1 LEKLM
6 KLKEL
11 MRLCY
16 NAGFEDVDGFD
27 AWWASEG
34 EERQDEFLDEQQAKV
49 EGYDKD
55 EAD

>member
-1 LEKLM
+1 M